1 MHRFHQTLLIFS
13 TFAFSWL
20 AMMAVH
26 ELGHIINGSLS
37 GGRISRVVLHPL
49 VFSRTDFS
57 ENPHSLFT
65 AWGGGLWGI
74 AIPLIVWAVFRRYFK
89 RCAFLAAFFLGFCS
103 IANGA
108 YLAGGSFFP
117 AGGDDAGVILQHG
130 GAVWQLLLF
139 GIPAVAAGLWF
150 WNGLGPHFGFGQ
162 AHGIVD
168 RSATWGM
175 MGLLISAILLEIAIC
190 G

>member
-1 MHRFHQTLLIFS
+1 MHRFHQALLIF
-13 TFAFSWL
+13 TTLAFSWL

-26 ELGHIINGSLS
+26 ELGHIINGCLS
-37 GGRISRVVLHPL
+37 GGRISHVVLHPL

-57 ENPHSLFT
+57 ENPHPLFT
-65 AWGGGLWGI
+65 AWGGGLWG
-74 AIPLIVWAVFRRYFK
+74 ATIPMIVWAIFRRYFK
-89 RCAFLAAFFLGFCS
+89 RYASLAAFFLSFCS

-117 AGGDDAGVILQHG
+117 AGGDDAGVIIQHG

-150 WNGLGPHFGFGQ
+150 WNGLGTHFGLGQ
-162 AHGIVD
+162 AHGTVD
-168 RSATWGM
+168 RTAAWGM
-175 MGLLISAILLEIAIC
+175 TALLILVILMEMISS
-190 G
+190 